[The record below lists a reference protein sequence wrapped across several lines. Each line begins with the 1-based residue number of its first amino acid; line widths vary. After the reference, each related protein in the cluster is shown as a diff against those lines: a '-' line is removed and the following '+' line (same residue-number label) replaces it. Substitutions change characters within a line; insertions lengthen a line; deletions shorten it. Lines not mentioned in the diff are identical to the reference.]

1 VPPRRRLDPAQRRAE
16 LVDVGAE
23 LFAAR
28 PYDEVLMEEVAARAG
43 VSRALLYKHF
53 PSKRDLFEAVYRK
66 AADVLLVETAFDADT
81 PLVDQVAA
89 GLDSHFDYFVA
100 NRNTVLA
107 ANRTLAGDPVI
118 QAVINEELAVLRQ
131 RIIDAAGLPPESLGL
146 VSAALAGWLVFV
158 RVVCVEWLVH
168 QAFSRDELR
177 QTCLGALLGALSS
190 ATDLAVPPSD
200 PS

>member
-1 VPPRRRLDPAQRRAE
+1 M
-16 LVDVGAE
+16 GAE

-66 AADVLLVETAFDADT
+66 AAEVLLVETEFDSTT
-81 PLVDQVAA
+81 PVIEQVAA
-89 GLDSHFDYFVA
+89 GLDAHFDYFVA

-118 QAVINEELAVLRQ
+118 QAVINEELAALRQ
-131 RIIDAAGLPPESLGL
+131 RIIDASGLSPDSLGL

-177 QTCLGALLGALSS
+177 QMCVGALLGALGG
-190 ATDLAVPPSD
+190 AADLSD
-200 PS
+200 PR

>member
-1 VPPRRRLDPAQRRAE
+1 M
-16 LVDVGAE
+16 GAE

-66 AADVLLVETAFDADT
+66 AAEVLLVETEFDSTT
-81 PLVDQVAA
+81 PVIEQVAA
-89 GLDSHFDYFVA
+89 GLDAHFDYFVA

-118 QAVINEELAVLRQ
+118 QAVINEELAALRQ
-131 RIIDAAGLPPESLGL
+131 RIIDASGLSPDSLGL

-158 RVVCVEWLVH
+158 RIVCVEWLVH

-177 QTCLGALLGALSS
+177 QICVGALLGALSG
-190 ATDLAVPPSD
+190 ATDLSD
-200 PS
+200 PR

>member
-1 VPPRRRLDPAQRRAE
+1 MPPRRRLDPTQRRAE
-16 LVDVGAE
+16 LVAVGAE

-66 AADVLLVETAFDADT
+66 AAEVLLVETEFDSTT
-81 PLVDQVAA
+81 PVIEQVAA
-89 GLDSHFDYFVA
+89 GLDTHFDYFVA

-118 QAVINEELAVLRQ
+118 QAVINEELAALRQ
-131 RIIDAAGLPPESLGL
+131 RIINASGLSPDSLGL

-177 QTCLGALLGALSS
+177 QMCVGALLGALSG
-190 ATDLAVPPSD
+190 ATDLSD
-200 PS
+200 PR

>member
-1 VPPRRRLDPAQRRAE
+1 MQRRAQ

-23 LFAAR
+23 MFAAR
-28 PYDEVLMEEVAARAG
+28 PYGEVLMEEVAACAG

-66 AADVLLVETAFDADT
+66 AADVLLVETEFDST
-81 PLVDQVAA
+81 IPLVEQVAA
-89 GLDSHFDYFVA
+89 GLDTHFDHFVA

-118 QAVINEELAVLRQ
+118 QAVINDELAALRQ
-131 RIIDAAGLPPESLGL
+131 RIIDAAGLPDDSLGL

-168 QAFSRDELR
+168 QAFSRAELH
-177 QTCLGALLGALSS
+177 QTCLGALLGALSGL
-190 ATDLAVPPSD
+190 TDLAAAPND
-200 PS
+200 PR